1 MGSGDLRPAIILYWL
16 RTPALGETEALGED
30 TNEVGCFLS
39 MIKSFELGG
48 FAGDFEVAAGAD
60 YYLGEPILEGC
71 WTVLATSELA
81 SLSDG
86 SFFGESMTTVLVPS
100 RGSIT
105 VVGGVSSVDDSFGL
119 SFNASLRMGF
129 TMLWESG
136 EMISLSST
144 MSVTSS
150 TNALEL
156 RFGAFSDFGSLLS
169 SSGSKKDGF

>member
-1 MGSGDLRPAIILYWL
+1 MSLYWL

-30 TNEVGCFLS
+30 TNAVGCFLS

-48 FAGDFEVAAGAD
+48 FTGDFEVAAGAD
-60 YYLGEPILEGC
+60 YCLGEPILEGC
-71 WTVLATSELA
+71 WATSELA
-81 SLSDG
+81 FLIDG

-105 VVGGVSSVDDSFGL
+105 VVGGVSSVEEASFGL

-136 EMISLSST
+136 AMISLSST

-150 TNALEL
+150 TKALEL

-169 SSGSKKDGF
+169 SSGSKGDGF